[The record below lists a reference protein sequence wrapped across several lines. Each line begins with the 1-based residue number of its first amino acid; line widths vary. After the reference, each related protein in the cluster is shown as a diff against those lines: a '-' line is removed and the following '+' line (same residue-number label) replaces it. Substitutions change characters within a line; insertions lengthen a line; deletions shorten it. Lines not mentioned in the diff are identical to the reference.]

1 MFIAF
6 MTLTPTPAGPDS
18 ASRPSR
24 PPRPVWIT
32 LLVAAV
38 MFMENLD
45 GTIIVTALPQ
55 MALSFGVSA
64 VDLNLGVSAY
74 LLTLAVCIPPSGW
87 LAGRLGARRVFC
99 CAIILFTLAS
109 LLCAQADSLPEFV
122 AMRVL
127 QGMGG
132 ALMVPVGRLVVLSH
146 TPKQQ
151 LIAAISMI
159 TWPALIAP
167 VLGPPLGGLLATYA
181 SWRWI
186 FYINLPIGLLALL
199 AAYLLIPASR
209 ADQARPFDLF
219 GFLGSGLALLGLLY
233 GMELAGM
240 GASAGAIL
248 AYLAGG
254 ALLLA
259 LTVAHLSRTRHPL
272 ISLAPLRIPSYAV
285 SVRGGSC
292 FRLAIN
298 ALPFI
303 LPLMFQLGFGLSA
316 VEAGMLVLAVFAG
329 NLSMKMFT
337 TRLLHRYGFKR
348 ILAVNGIFNVLAL
361 LACAMLSPGTPTA
374 LIIIVLF
381 VSGLCRS
388 MQFTAINT
396 LAFADVPSDQMAAAN
411 TLASTIQQ
419 MALGLGIAFGAIC
432 IRLGDWLQTALAPRF
447 PAWEHVP
454 ALSYRFALA
463 CIALVAMAGVV
474 DVMRMAAG
482 SGEHLRQ
489 RPAK

>member
-1 MFIAF
+1 
-6 MTLTPTPAGPDS
+6 MTSMPPSSSHSDA
-18 ASRPSR
+18 SR
-24 PPRPVWIT
+24 PPRPALIA

-99 CAIILFTLAS
+99 CAIVLFTLAS

-167 VLGPPLGGLLATYA
+167 VLGPPLGGLFATYA

-199 AAYLLIPASR
+199 AAWLLIPGMR
-209 ADQARPFDLF
+209 ADQPRPFDLI

-233 GMELAGM
+233 GMELAGL
-240 GASAGAIL
+240 GAGTSAIL

-259 LTVAHLSRTRHPL
+259 ITVRHLLHTRHPL
-272 ISLAPLRIPSYAV
+272 VDLAPLRIPTYAV

-329 NLSMKMFT
+329 NLSMKLFT
-337 TRLLHRYGFKR
+337 TRLLHRHGFKR
-348 ILAVNGIFNVLAL
+348 ILAINGILNVLAL
-361 LACAMLSPGTPTA
+361 LACAMLTPATPTFVIVA
-374 LIIIVLF
+374 VLF

-396 LAFADVPSDQMAAAN
+396 LAFADVPAPQMAAAN

-432 IRLGDWLQTALAPRF
+432 IRLGEWLQSRLAPQF

-454 ALSYRFALA
+454 ALSYRFALVCVA
-463 CIALVAMAGVV
+463 LIAVLGVV
-474 DVMRMAAG
+474 DVMRMAAS
-482 SGEHLRQ
+482 SGEHLR
-489 RPAK
+489 RAPGA